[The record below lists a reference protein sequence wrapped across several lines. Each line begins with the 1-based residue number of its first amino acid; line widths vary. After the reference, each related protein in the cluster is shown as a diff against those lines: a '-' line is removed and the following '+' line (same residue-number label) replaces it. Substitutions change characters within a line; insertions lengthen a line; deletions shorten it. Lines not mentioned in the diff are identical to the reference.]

1 MKYSIKVLAVGTII
15 TLSTFG
21 FSYVASE
28 LKLIKL
34 SHILYWQGW
43 WLQTFIPCLN
53 IGTAENPACEGT
65 PLNLVVFFLGIP
77 FGIIL
82 YSLLA
87 HGALF
92 IWRRRAG

>member
-1 MKYSIKVLAVGTII
+1 MKNSVKSLIVGTFI
-15 TLSTFG
+15 TVSTFG
-21 FSYVASE
+21 FSYVASV
-28 LKLIKL
+28 LKLIGL

-53 IGTAENPACEGT
+53 IGTAENPVCEGT
-65 PLNLVVFFLGIP
+65 PLNLVVFLLGIP

-87 HGALF
+87 YGVISF
-92 IWRRRAG
+92 WSRRAV